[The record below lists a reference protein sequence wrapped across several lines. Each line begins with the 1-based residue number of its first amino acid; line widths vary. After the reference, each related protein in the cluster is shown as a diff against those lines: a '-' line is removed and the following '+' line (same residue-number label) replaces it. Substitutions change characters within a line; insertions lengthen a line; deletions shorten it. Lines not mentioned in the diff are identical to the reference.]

1 MDKGP
6 IVWPVIVPV
15 QVAVAVFPPRLHV
28 APPVKVTVPVGVVGL
43 VDWSVTV
50 AVHPKF

>member
-1 MDKGP
+1 MNKGP
-6 IVWPVIVPV
+6 IVWAVSVPV
-15 QVAVAVFPPRLHV
+15 QVAVAAFPPRLHV

-43 VDWSVTV
+43 TDWSVTV